1 MPKMELLI
9 KKVFSN
15 FNGENNSA
23 NHNISDKIGDELDVY
38 AGGLVIL
45 AAENKENRRLFHLII
60 MMTRTHP
67 NASFD
72 LFLFGDDFN
81 GKIVRKIYEV
91 KEETRVSNVDILGS
105 IWGSLVRMIIKMN
118 FID

>member
-1 MPKMELLI
+1 MELLI

-23 NHNISDKIGDELDVY
+23 NHYISDKIGDGLDVF

-60 MMTRTHP
+60 MMTQTHP

-72 LFLFGDDFN
+72 LFLFGDYFN
-81 GKIVRKIYEV
+81 ERFVRKIYEV